1 VRHPFVSGSHE
12 TDTAEMPSGK
22 YRPAESA
29 KSLALIGTLHQKSY
43 EAELY
48 QICKGRGMQYQKDQ
62 ITLGQGFLSSSKI
75 FQIATTWR
83 MKALRKF
90 PK

>member
-1 VRHPFVSGSHE
+1 VRHPFVFGSHD

-48 QICKGRGMQYQKDQ
+48 QICKGKGMQYQKDQ
-62 ITLGQGFLSSSKI
+62 ITLGPEVSLFFEDISNCHNLENES
-75 FQIATTWR
+75 FA
-83 MKALRKF
+83 
-90 PK
+90 